1 LTRCVQL
8 GEWETGLE
16 PSQGKGWRGKRVT
29 ISNVSV
35 RPNGGQLA
43 ELAKLLAAN
52 QLSLRVATTYR
63 IEEAAPSYSQRRK
76 GPKRCGIA
84 CHK

>member
-1 LTRCVQL
+1 
-8 GEWETGLE
+8 
-16 PSQGKGWRGKRVT
+16 VT
-29 ISNVSV
+29 ISNVYV

-43 ELAKLLAAN
+43 ELAKLLVAS
-52 QLSLRVATTYR
+52 QLSLCVATTYR

-84 CHK
+84 CYK